1 MEIKFKTSKLQ
12 KLFNTEA
19 KLNKKFGILRARRVK
34 TRLSDLRGADNLE
47 VMRKLP
53 GRCHELIGD
62 RKLQLSLDLDHPYRL
77 IFEPFNDPIPLLP
90 DGGLDW
96 KAVTIIRILEV
107 IDTHE

>member
-12 KLFNTEA
+12 KLFNNEA
-19 KLNKKFGILRARRVK
+19 KLNKKFGSLRVKRVK
-34 TRLSDLRGADNLE
+34 TRLYDLRAADNLE

-53 GRCHELIGD
+53 GRCHELKGD

-77 IFEPFNDPIPLLP
+77 IFEPFNEPIPLLP